1 MATKDE
7 IWEEIEKLTTIEKL
21 ELIEY
26 IARSIREELE
36 KDTEID

>member
-1 MATKDE
+1 MMTKDE
-7 IWEEIEKLTTIEKL
+7 IWEEIGKLTTIEKL

-36 KDTEID
+36 KENEID